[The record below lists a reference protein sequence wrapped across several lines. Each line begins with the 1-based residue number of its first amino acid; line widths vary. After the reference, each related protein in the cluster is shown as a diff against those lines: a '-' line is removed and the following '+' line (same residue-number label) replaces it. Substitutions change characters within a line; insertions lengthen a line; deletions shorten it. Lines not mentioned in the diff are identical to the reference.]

1 MSPQKYLLNYRLQ
14 QAKELLGSTDIFIKD
29 IAHAVGYE
37 DSLAFSKMF
46 RNATGYSPSAYR
58 QHKTG
63 FSENK

>member
-1 MSPQKYLLNYRLQ
+1 M
-14 QAKELLGSTDIFIKD
+14 LGSTDIFIKD

-58 QHKTG
+58 KHKTG